1 MLLALDLP
9 PSEALT
15 LSIQE
20 KHASLHQKI
29 IIFKRIVLKIL
40 RRFWHFLDR
49 IDSYR
54 VTREQIDLESTIEM
68 RTRNLIML
76 EKKPWYPGTIK
87 IFKDEPLNP
96 KFIFISLGSEIIQLK
111 FPLFSSY
118 SCLSLNEG
126 HNLEYHSIGFIAS
139 CWIWFGCYFHD
150 C

>member
-49 IDSYR
+49 TDSYW
-54 VTREQIDLESTIEM
+54 VTIEM

-76 EKKPWYPGTIK
+76 EKKLCYPGTIK